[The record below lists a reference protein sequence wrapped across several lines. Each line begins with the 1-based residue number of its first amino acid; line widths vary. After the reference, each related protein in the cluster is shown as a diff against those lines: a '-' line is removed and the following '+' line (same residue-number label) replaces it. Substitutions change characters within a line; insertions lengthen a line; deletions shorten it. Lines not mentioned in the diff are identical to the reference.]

1 MIEYLHG
8 RLLEKSPTR
17 ALLLCGGVG
26 YGLHIS
32 LTTYEELPAL
42 ESEAGLYTYLA
53 VREDALTLFGF
64 SSEVERDMFVQL
76 IGVSGVGPK
85 TAIGMLSGM
94 GAAQLRDLISSG
106 NSAALV
112 ALPGIGKKSAE
123 RITLEL
129 RDRIGAVTG
138 LDAGSALAAE
148 GGGRAVVR
156 GDALSALLELGYNR
170 NAAERAIRAAL
181 KGDSSNEESVERLIK
196 SALRE
201 MQR

>member
-8 RLLEKSPTR
+8 RLLEKSPTK
-17 ALLLCGGVG
+17 ALILCGGVG
-26 YGLHIS
+26 YGLHIT
-32 LTTYEELPAL
+32 LTTYEELPEV
-42 ESEAGLYTYLA
+42 ESEASLYAYLS

-64 SSEVERDMFVQL
+64 SSETERDMFVML

-94 GAAQLRDLISSG
+94 GATQLRDLISSG

-112 ALPGIGKKSAE
+112 SLPGIGRKSAE

-129 RDRIGAVTG
+129 RDRIGG
-138 LDAGSALAAE
+138 IGSAAE
-148 GGGRAVVR
+148 GIGGRTEV
-156 GDALSALLELGYNR
+156 GDAAVRIDALAALLELGYNR
-170 NAAERAIRAAL
+170 GVAERAIRSAL
-181 KGDSSNEESVERLIK
+181 KADSASDESVERLIK
-196 SALRE
+196 NALRE

>member
-1 MIEYLHG
+1 MIEYLSG
-8 RLLEKSPTR
+8 RLLEKSPTK

-26 YGLHIS
+26 YGLHIT
-32 LTTYEELPAL
+32 LTTYEDLPDVENEAAL
-42 ESEAGLYTYLA
+42 YAYLS
-53 VREDALTLFGF
+53 VREDAMVLFGF

-94 GAAQLRDLISSG
+94 GATQLRDLISSG

-112 ALPGIGKKSAE
+112 SLPGIGKKSAE

-129 RDRIGAVTG
+129 RDRIGAIGEAGGVGAAHG
-138 LDAGSALAAE
+138 LGGGAIVRADALA
-148 GGGRAVVR
+148 
-156 GDALSALLELGYNR
+156 ALLELGYNR
-170 NAAERAIRAAL
+170 NVAERAIRAAL
-181 KGDSSNEESVERLIK
+181 KSDSQSEESVERMIK
-196 SALRE
+196 NALRE

>member
-8 RLLEKSPTR
+8 RLLEKSPTK

-26 YGLHIS
+26 YGLHIT
-32 LTTYEELPAL
+32 LTTYEELPDV
-42 ESEAGLYTYLA
+42 ENEASLYAYLA
-53 VREDALTLFGF
+53 VREDAMTLFGF

-94 GAAQLRDLISSG
+94 GATQLRDLISSG

-112 ALPGIGKKSAE
+112 SLPGIGKKSAE

-129 RDRIGAVTG
+129 KDRIGGIGEGG
-138 LDAGSALAAE
+138 LGGTSRALGGGAIVRADALA
-148 GGGRAVVR
+148 
-156 GDALSALLELGYNR
+156 ALLELGYNR
-170 NAAERAIRAAL
+170 NVAERAIRAAL
-181 KGDSSNEESVERLIK
+181 KSDSQSEESVERMIK
-196 SALRE
+196 NALRE

>member
-1 MIEYLHG
+1 MIEYLNG
-8 RLLEKSPTR
+8 RLLEKSPTK

-26 YGLHIS
+26 YGLHIT
-32 LTTYEELPAL
+32 LTTYEDLP
-42 ESEAGLYTYLA
+42 EVENEASLYAYLS
-53 VREDALTLFGF
+53 VREDAMILFGF

-94 GAAQLRDLISSG
+94 GATQLRDLISSG

-112 ALPGIGKKSAE
+112 SLPGIGKKSAE

-129 RDRIGAVTG
+129 KDRIGG
-138 LDAGSALAAE
+138 IGEGGSGGASRTLGGGAIVRADALA
-148 GGGRAVVR
+148 
-156 GDALSALLELGYNR
+156 ALLELGYNR
-170 NAAERAIRAAL
+170 NVAERAIRAAL
-181 KGDSSNEESVERLIK
+181 KSDSQSEESVERMIK
-196 SALRE
+196 NALRE

>member
-1 MIEYLHG
+1 MIEYLNG
-8 RLLEKSPTR
+8 RLLEKSPTK

-26 YGLHIS
+26 YGLHIT
-32 LTTYEELPAL
+32 LTTYEELPDV
-42 ESEAGLYTYLA
+42 ENEASLYAYLS
-53 VREDALTLFGF
+53 VREDAMTLFGF

-94 GAAQLRDLISSG
+94 GATQLRDLISSG

-112 ALPGIGKKSAE
+112 SLPGIGKKSAE

-129 RDRIGAVTG
+129 RDRIGGIGESAGTG
-138 LDAGSALAAE
+138 AARGVGGGAIVRADALA
-148 GGGRAVVR
+148 
-156 GDALSALLELGYNR
+156 ALLELGYNR
-170 NAAERAIRAAL
+170 NVAERAIRAAL
-181 KGDSSNEESVERLIK
+181 KSDAQSEESVERMIK
-196 SALRE
+196 NALRE